1 MIRKLGRPGDLG
13 WVVQAHGEI
22 YTREYGVDPTF
33 EALVARIMADFAAGH
48 DPAREAGWIAELD
61 GHRVG
66 SVLCVS
72 GGEEVAGGDDTAVL
86 RVLLV
91 DPAARGH
98 GLGAELINECVEF
111 ARGADYARM
120 RLWTIDLLGAA
131 RRLYVKAGFQLVH
144 EEPNKNF
151 GLGGTAQTYQLMLR
165 P

>member
-33 EALVARIMADFAAGH
+33 EALAARIMADFAAGH

-61 GHRVG
+61 GRRVG
-66 SVLCVS
+66 SVLCVD
-72 GGEEVAGGDDTAVL
+72 GGDDTAVL

-111 ARGADYARM
+111 ARGADYARL
-120 RLWTIDLLGAA
+120 RLWTIDLLTAA
-131 RRLYVKAGFQLVH
+131 RRLYLKAGFQLVH
-144 EEPNKNF
+144 EEPNTSF
-151 GLGGTAQTYQLMLR
+151 GLGGTAQTYQLGLL